1 MTISNKSFF
10 LLLSVFILFASCKK
24 DEEETPE
31 PINYT
36 VKYRVDFNSGNASS
50 WSITYTD
57 ADFVEKTIENP
68 NRNWNME
75 FDNADIEKNYKLKLV
90 IDAEPSEIL
99 NFMAN
104 LQINEND
111 VPKISRSDGR
121 NIEGLQAP
129 LKIEIELQSQ

>member
-24 DEEETPE
+24 DEEETPK